1 MRSRTRFEIDPKYEA
16 QLVDLMNQNFLAGLL
31 NMAEKFGR

>member
-16 QLVDLMNQNFLAGLL
+16 QLVDLMTQNFRAGLL
-31 NMAEKFGR
+31 NLAEKFGR